1 MTGTTANAGPSFRV
15 NFAWMFGANAVYAA
29 CQWGIL
35 GVFARLGTPAM
46 MGQLVLGL
54 AITAPIMAFFQMQLR
69 SVQSTDARHDY
80 QFGHYFALRLI
91 ALAAA
96 FATVALVSFGAN
108 YQGQTLLMI
117 LALATTSCADGL
129 SDTAYGLLQSQERMT
144 KIAQSLMLRGGSG
157 CLAVGLTM
165 FLTRQP
171 VLAILAGA
179 AVRFAVVA
187 SFDFRTIRTGLN
199 GEPVDLRPRWEWR
212 RLASLAYLAAPLGMV
227 MMLDTLNASIPR
239 YFVEEYLD
247 QASLGV
253 FGAIGYLAVTG
264 TMIIGAVGPSITPRL
279 ARAFARQDKQEFL
292 AVCLKLA
299 GLGAALGL
307 AGILVA
313 YVAGPLVL
321 TILYGPE
328 YAAHADL
335 LVWVMCAAA
344 VAYVASFGG
353 YAITAARYF
362 RAQIPLF
369 ALVAAGN
376 ALACW
381 WLIPRWGLRGAA
393 LSLMI
398 AAAVQLSGTLLILW
412 HGLSRLT
419 SSERTTPQPCLES
432 LPETA

>member
-1 MTGTTANAGPSFRV
+1 MTGTTANAGPSLRA
-15 NFAWMFGANAVYAA
+15 NFVWMFGANVVYAA

-35 GVFARLGTPAM
+35 GLFARLGTPAM
-46 MGQLVLGL
+46 VGQLVLGL

-69 SVQSTDARHDY
+69 AVQSTDARQDY

-96 FATVALVSFGAN
+96 LATVALVSFGAN
-108 YQGQTLLMI
+108 YQGQTLYII
-117 LALATTSCADGL
+117 LALAITSCADGL

-144 KIAQSLMLRGGSG
+144 KIAQSLMLRGGLG

-179 AVRFAVVA
+179 ALRFAVVA
-187 SFDFRTIRTGLN
+187 GFDFRMIRSGLD
-199 GEPVDLRPRWEWR
+199 GEPVDLRPRWER
-212 RLASLAYLAAPLGMV
+212 QRLASLAYLAAPLGAV

-239 YFVEEYLD
+239 YFVEEFLD
-247 QASLGV
+247 PSSLGV

-279 ARAFARQDKQEFL
+279 ARAFVRQDKREFL

-299 GLGAALGL
+299 GLGAALGV
-307 AGILVA
+307 AGIVVA

-321 TILYGPE
+321 TILYGPA

-335 LVWVMCAAA
+335 LVWVMGAAA

-362 RAQIPLF
+362 RSQIPLF
-369 ALVAAGN
+369 ALVAAAN

-381 WLIPRWGLRGAA
+381 WLIPRFGLRGAA

-398 AAAVQLSGTLLILW
+398 AAAVQLAGTLLILC
-412 HGLSRLT
+412 HGLASLT
-419 SSERTTPQPCLES
+419 ISPRQTPQSCLES